1 MKKLC
6 LIIPICLIPIFVFAE
21 YGCLV
26 PGYPELLTYQT
37 NSPGGIFSNTPGNI
51 YPAAGCFWKLNVMLP
66 MSGCVGHGRAGI
78 KGTCYQECPVDDF
91 IPLLFIFTT
100 GAAFL
105 TFYRKPLRLKNENIH
120 HHGSL

>member
-6 LIIPICLIPIFVFAE
+6 LIIPICFIPIFVFPE

-37 NSPGGIFSNTPGNI
+37 NPPGGIFSVTPGGI
-51 YPAAGCFWKLNVMLP
+51 YPSPGCLWRLDVKLP
-66 MSGCVGHGRAGI
+66 MSGCVGHGRAGT
-78 KGTCYQECPVDDF
+78 KGTYYQECPLDDF
-91 IPLLFIFTT
+91 SPLLFIFTT

-105 TFYRKPLRLKNENIH
+105 TLYKKPLRFKNEDIH
-120 HHGSL
+120 HYGSL

>member
-6 LIIPICLIPIFVFAE
+6 LIIPIFLIPIFAFAE

-37 NSPGGIFSNTPGNI
+37 NPPGGTFSNTPGDL
-51 YPAAGCFWKLNVMLP
+51 YPADGCAWILDRSFAS
-66 MSGCVGHGRAGI
+66 SGCIGHGKTGT
-78 KGTCYQECPVDDF
+78 KGTYYQECPIDDF

-100 GAAFL
+100 GVAVSTL
-105 TFYRKPLRLKNENIH
+105 NRRLSRLENEDIH
-120 HHGSL
+120 HHGNL